1 MNARILPDG
10 MMLIGRDVTGMGSP
24 VQCSY
29 CGKAYDLQ
37 GAPKGEPGY
46 IELIHRYADCDLFV
60 GDMYDADLY
69 CRCGHWSAGQE
80 PQPHLLWIEHAKSSP
95 VPLTLAVGDLS

>member
-1 MNARILPDG
+1 MTEQEAAAIVDALEAGHVPYW
-10 MMLIGRDVTGMGSP
+10 M
-24 VQCSY
+24 
-29 CGKAYDLQ
+29 
-37 GAPKGEPGY
+37 
-46 IELIHRYADCDLFV
+46 

>member
-60 GDMYDADLY
+60 TPCCGKEADTREFVGLPSFRRLDY
-69 CRCGHWSAGQE
+69 EGF
-80 PQPHLLWIEHAKSSP
+80 P
-95 VPLTLAVGDLS
+95 VQR